1 MQSGPSLANWRA
13 KLEGEISQ
21 FDPMREQKHELSTW
35 SRSSWKVKRTLERN
49 RSLLRHL
56 RGNRHVAREEAT
68 DWLVRRGF
76 DFDYHTHLST
86 TQEGRLVV
94 MCYDEGTCSKR
105 GVVPWGPRF
114 IHARRLFPELR
125 PPPFFFFFSW
135 KAPL

>member
-1 MQSGPSLANWRA
+1 MLSWN
-13 KLEGEISQ
+13 EGNGERRRCSQ
-21 FDPMREQKHELSTW
+21 EQRLQKGRGRRGVGILILGFMREQTQEWNTW

-94 MCYDEGTCSKR
+94 MCYDEGYLLEE
-105 GVVPWGPRF
+105 GQVVPWVIPGSSTSATLDP
-114 IHARRLFPELR
+114 
-125 PPPFFFFFSW
+125 
-135 KAPL
+135 

>member
-1 MQSGPSLANWRA
+1 MQSGPSFANWRA

-21 FDPMREQKHELSTW
+21 FGPMREQKHELSTW

-94 MCYDEGTCSKR
+94 MCYDEGYLLEE
-105 GVVPWGPRF
+105 GQVVPWGTPGSSTP
-114 IHARRLFPELR
+114 ATL
-125 PPPFFFFFSW
+125 
-135 KAPL
+135 AP